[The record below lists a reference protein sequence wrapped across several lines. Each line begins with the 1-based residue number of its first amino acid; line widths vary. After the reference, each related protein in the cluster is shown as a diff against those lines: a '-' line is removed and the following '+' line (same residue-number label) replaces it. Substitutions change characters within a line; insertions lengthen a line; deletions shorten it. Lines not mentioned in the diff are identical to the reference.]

1 MRTEQPLPCVLISG
15 VSSGIGQ
22 AAAQLLLARNWRV
35 YGSVR
40 KAGDAA
46 ALAEAYP
53 NSFHELVFDITDGE
67 ARRQG
72 VASIVNNGHQLQALV
87 NNAGIALSGPL
98 ENLPEAAVRQQFE
111 VNVFGTLGLT
121 RDCLEQLHT
130 ARAAGCTAVRIV
142 NISSVS
148 GILTSPFTSLYS
160 ASKFALES
168 LTDGLR
174 RELLPFGI
182 DVVSV
187 APGPVLTPIWDKALG
202 QTAVYEHSRY
212 AFVLDKLPNYI
223 RNTKATALPAE
234 TIAQG
239 IYAAL
244 TDTKPKAFRLMIPK
258 AGLVKLLR
266 WLPKRQMDRLVWK
279 NLNADRRY

>member
-1 MRTEQPLPCVLISG
+1 MSSEQVLPCVLISG

-22 AAAQLLLARNWRV
+22 AAAQLLLASGWRV

-40 KAGDAA
+40 KANDAVVLAA
-46 ALAEAYP
+46 AFP
-53 NSFHELVFDITDGE
+53 NSFHELVFDITDAA
-67 ARRQG
+67 ARQRG
-72 VASIVNNGHQLQALV
+72 VASIAANRHQLQALV
-87 NNAGIALSGPL
+87 NNAGIAISGPL
-98 ENLPEAAVRQQFE
+98 ENLSEAAVRQQFD

-121 RDCLEQLHT
+121 RDCLGQLHA
-130 ARAAGCTAVRIV
+130 AREAGIAAVRIV

-148 GILTSPFTSLYS
+148 GILTSPFTALYS

-182 DVVSV
+182 DVMSV

-202 QTAVYEHSRY
+202 QTAVYENSRY
-212 AFVLDKLPNYI
+212 AFVLEKLPNYI
-223 RNTKATALPAE
+223 RNTQATALPAT

-244 TDTKPKAFRLMIPK
+244 TDPQPKAFRLLMPK
-258 AGLVKLLR
+258 AALVKLLR

-279 NLNADRRY
+279 NLNANRRY